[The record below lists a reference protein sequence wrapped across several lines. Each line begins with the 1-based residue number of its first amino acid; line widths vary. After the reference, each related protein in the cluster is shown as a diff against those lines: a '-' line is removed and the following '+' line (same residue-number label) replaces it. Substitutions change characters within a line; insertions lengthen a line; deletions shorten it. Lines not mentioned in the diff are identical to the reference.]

1 VTVSDVELDRVLNAL
16 TTTFNDQH
24 PAARPTASGVVCP
37 DPARVEQIATG
48 SLGGERKLEARAAE
62 QWRATLH
69 KADDG
74 TKLATLERSPEGKW
88 TAAREQ
94 EAQGSHVAVPS

>member
-24 PAARPTASGVVCP
+24 PAFLE
-37 DPARVEQIATG
+37 PARVEQIATG
-48 SLGGERKLEARAAE
+48 SLGGERKLEARAAGE
-62 QWRATLH
+62 WRVTLH

-74 TKLATLERSPEGKW
+74 AKLATLQRSPEGKW
-88 TAAREQ
+88 TAEREQ

>member
-24 PAARPTASGVVCP
+24 PAALQ
-37 DPARVEQIATG
+37 PARVEQIATG
-48 SLGGERKLEARAAE
+48 SRGGKRKLEARAAE

>member
-24 PAARPTASGVVCP
+24 PSSLELE
-37 DPARVEQIATG
+37 RVERIATG
-48 SLGGERKLEARAAE
+48 ALGQQRKIEARTTGE
-62 QWRATLH
+62 WSCGLH

-74 TKLATLERSPEGKW
+74 LELARLERSPAGRWSAER
-88 TAAREQ
+88 ARQ
-94 EAQGSHVAVPS
+94 AHGSHVAVPSA

>member
-1 VTVSDVELDRVLNAL
+1 MTVSDVELDRVLNAL

-24 PAARPTASGVVCP
+24 PAALDTT
-37 DPARVEQIATG
+37 RVEAIATG
-48 SLGGERKLEARAAE
+48 SLGQERKIEVRQAGA
-62 QWRATLH
+62 WRATLH

-74 TKLATLERSPEGKW
+74 SKLATLERSPEGKW

>member
-1 VTVSDVELDRVLNAL
+1 MTVSDVEIDRVLNAL

-24 PAARPTASGVVCP
+24 PPVL

-48 SLGGERKLEARAAE
+48 SLGGERKLEARAAGE
-62 QWRATLH
+62 WRATLH

-74 TKLATLERSPEGKW
+74 TKLATLQRSPEGKW
-88 TAAREQ
+88 TAEREQ

>member
-1 VTVSDVELDRVLNAL
+1 MTVSDVELDRVLNAL

-24 PAARPTASGVVCP
+24 PPALDT
-37 DPARVEQIATG
+37 ARVEEIATG
-48 SLGGERKLEARAAE
+48 SLGQERKIEARMAGD
-62 QWRATLH
+62 WRATLH
-69 KADDG
+69 KADDS

>member
-24 PAARPTASGVVCP
+24 PPQLDV
-37 DPARVEQIATG
+37 ARVEQIATG
-48 SLGGERKLEARAAE
+48 SLGGERKLEARQAGE
-62 QWRATLH
+62 GRATLH
-69 KADDG
+69 KARDG
-74 TKLATLERSPEGKW
+74 AKLATLERSPQGKW
-88 TAAREQ
+88 SAQREH